1 MGIWD
6 VQIYSHLVRI
16 WLNVQNSIPI
26 YSRITTIHSIGIQ
39 FMFPL
44 SLSRYANGFLG
55 SCSLKKNNSERYA
68 GKKHFD
74 PEDTHQ
80 DL

>member
-1 MGIWD
+1 
-6 VQIYSHLVRI
+6 
-16 WLNVQNSIPI
+16 
-26 YSRITTIHSIGIQ
+26 
-39 FMFPL
+39 MFPL

>member
-1 MGIWD
+1 MRCSNIFPF
-6 VQIYSHLVRI
+6 SENLVKRSKFYPN
-16 WLNVQNSIPI
+16 LLQDYYNSFYRHPI
-26 YSRITTIHSIGIQ
+26 HVPS
-39 FMFPL
+39 L